1 MNYIQIELEIT
12 QICQHK
18 TLKERI
24 NFTKLNFIPNIII
37 INYKL
42 IQVKIRKNIKLNFKL
57 INIFLLTVNHKIG
70 CYKHQLQ
77 MYK

>member
-24 NFTKLNFIPNIII
+24 NFIKLNFIPNIII

-57 INIFLLTVNHKIG
+57 FNIFF
-70 CYKHQLQ
+70 
-77 MYK
+77 

>member
-24 NFTKLNFIPNIII
+24 NFIKLNFIPNIII

-57 INIFLLTVNHKIG
+57 FNIFFN
-70 CYKHQLQ
+70 CQS
-77 MYK
+77 